1 MTDIQRI
8 IKYLAIAFA
17 VVLVVS
23 IVSGILGAIGLL
35 GGVTAWLNDR
45 DGKGTVDA
53 VDTFY
58 GPFSD
63 EITRLD
69 MEIGAADIRIL
80 PGREFRV
87 ETDNPYITVKESD
100 GRLILREKSHVGSL
114 ESSKLLLY
122 IPDGKTFDRADIE
135 VGAASL
141 YCESLQCGRLEMSIG
156 AGKGEFGW
164 VSVEDVCEMEV
175 GAGELVIGDG
185 RFDRLDL
192 EVGVGSAVVTAGYIQ
207 TGALDAGIGSI
218 ELTLMQDRTQ
228 YTIRCEDGIGNV
240 WVDGRTMSGGQEGT
254 GDERLDVS
262 CGIGQVRINFV
273 TK

>member
-45 DGKGTVDA
+45 DEKGTVDA
-53 VDTFY
+53 VDMFY

-63 EITRLD
+63 EITGLD
-69 MEIGAADIRIL
+69 MEIAAAHIRIL

-114 ESSKLLLY
+114 ESSKLILY

-135 VGAASL
+135 V
-141 YCESLQCGRLEMSIG
+141 
-156 AGKGEFGW
+156 
-164 VSVEDVCEMEV
+164 
-175 GAGELVIGDG
+175 GDG